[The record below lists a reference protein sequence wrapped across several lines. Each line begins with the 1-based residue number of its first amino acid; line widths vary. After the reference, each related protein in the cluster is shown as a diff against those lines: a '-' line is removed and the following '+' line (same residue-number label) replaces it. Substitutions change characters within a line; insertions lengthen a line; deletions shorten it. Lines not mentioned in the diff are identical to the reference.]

1 MNRVIKDLICI
12 RMQLQSSTLNLCG
25 FVVWCG
31 TFELLKVSVHMHNVS
46 VVIWHICVFVFLS
59 FRHFCH
65 DQQNVCSHRWSSWFI
80 QKYFCSQEQLSLL
93 GRFLLNF
100 IPSFFWSLKS
110 QIKNLRKGEFR
121 IHFWK
126 HERRLH
132 WEHSALR
139 WKIYRNKRGNRV
151 LIVRHVRTSD
161 APLDLVNLW
170 YLWSGRQHSDG
181 NCEIPGPPCCTC
193 IVSTF
198 HWDVKKCLRFQDI
211 FLKFVINLYCHVNY
225 QPACEKSLK
234 EYFIN
239 ETQS

>member
-1 MNRVIKDLICI
+1 M
-12 RMQLQSSTLNLCG
+12 LNTKSRSKK
-25 FVVWCG
+25 FSF
-31 TFELLKVSVHMHNVS
+31 TFELLKASVHMHNVS
-46 VVIWHICVFVFLS
+46 VVILHISVFVFLS

-132 WEHSALR
+132 WELSALR
-139 WKIYRNKRGNRV
+139 WKIYRNERGNRV
-151 LIVRHVRTSD
+151 LIVRHVCTSD
-161 APLDLVNLW
+161 VPLDLVN
-170 YLWSGRQHSDG
+170 
-181 NCEIPGPPCCTC
+181 
-193 IVSTF
+193 
-198 HWDVKKCLRFQDI
+198 
-211 FLKFVINLYCHVNY
+211 FVIFMIRTTTFWWKLWNSRVPLLHLHRLNI
-225 QPACEKSLK
+225 PLK
-234 EYFIN
+234 C
-239 ETQS
+239 